1 MRKTNLSALLP
12 AISLAAALAF
22 SGCNTDPVTDKV
34 PDVDLPTKSEID
46 DAKARVGLSSEA
58 LTRAHAAL
66 EFLGIIPV
74 YTCGEERSNFSGK
87 LPANLATG
95 FAGAAFTLDATDPMA
110 DKVSIAFP
118 AAGSQVRGHLVTGSL
133 FIKTSGGK
141 DRFTLELDARQAKID
156 GKSVQTVAGYGTCGD
171 STSYWADSEGP
182 LPTAGQSYILMAKVG
197 KKAGIPVIGSTTLL
211 VDATGSMTRDG
222 KTDQVTLTSMDYE
235 VGKLLPRS
243 GTLLIVTSSGKRI
256 SATFS
261 QDTPIA
267 GQVKVRVDS
276 KSAVTI
282 PLPGY

>member
-1 MRKTNLSALLP
+1 MRNRIHPAFFTTLSV
-12 AISLAAALAF
+12 AAALAF
-22 SGCNTDPVTDKV
+22 TGCNTDPVTDNV
-34 PDVDLPTKSEID
+34 PDVNLPTKSEID
-46 DAKARVGLSSEA
+46 DAKLRVGISSEA

-74 YTCGEERSNFSGK
+74 YTCGEERAHFAGR

-95 FAGAAFTLDATDPMA
+95 FAGAAFTLDATDPTA
-110 DKVSIAFP
+110 DKVSIVFP
-118 AAGSQVRGHLVTGSL
+118 AAGSKVRGHKVTGNF

-156 GKSVQTVAGYGTCGD
+156 GKAVQTVAGYGTCGD

-182 LPTAGQSYILMAKVG
+182 LPTAGQSYVLMAKVG
-197 KKAGIPVIGSTTLL
+197 KKAGISVIGSTTLL
-211 VDATGSMTRDG
+211 VDATGSMTHDG

-235 VGKLLPRS
+235 VGKLLPHS
-243 GTLLIVTSSGKRI
+243 GTLLIITSSEKRI
-256 SATFS
+256 LATFS